1 MPFVLTFAFRPG
13 SVIVYFILYF
23 KTAMNPEK
31 GIENLRVTIFS
42 NDTFGDFQAK
52 DLALNI
58 EESTESATPIG
69 LKGLG
74 ILPINVLG
82 HMLFMALILL
92 LFFPSILLFHFLALP
107 HLFLTQM
114 KSIDFLRES
123 KP

>member
-1 MPFVLTFAFRPG
+1 M
-13 SVIVYFILYF
+13 YF

-31 GIENLRVTIFS
+31 GIENLRVTISS
-42 NDTFGDFQAK
+42 NGTFGDFQAK

-69 LKGLG
+69 IKGLR

-107 HLFLTQM
+107 HLFAVFCLPAFHNY
-114 KSIDFLRES
+114 KRF
-123 KP
+123 